1 MFVRMA
7 KQLLPLIV
15 FLLAISPA
23 WTPNASGQ
31 SANSSSAQSV
41 SLEEYVAQLDRCSKL
56 LNSSPIDPRSVHEL
70 RMTLPTSWTISTGN
84 ANYTIANEW
93 LLGAL
98 SGIEHDPSAKN
109 AALAE
114 TRKNCRTIAPRR
126 SHWRNPVPHQ
136 ETWGRR
142 GRNWTRS

>member
-15 FLLAISPA
+15 FLLLFPRRGRQTRPASPRIE
-23 WTPNASGQ
+23 P
-31 SANSSSAQSV
+31 SAQSV

-114 TRKNCRTIAPRR
+114 TREKLQDYRAEAESLAESST
-126 SHWRNPVPHQ
+126 HQ